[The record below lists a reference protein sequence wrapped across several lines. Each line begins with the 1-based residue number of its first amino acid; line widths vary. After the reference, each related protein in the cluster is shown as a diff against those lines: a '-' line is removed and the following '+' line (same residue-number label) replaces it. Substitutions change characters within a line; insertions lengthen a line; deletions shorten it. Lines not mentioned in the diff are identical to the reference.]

1 VKRKKMKK
9 TIAISTAVV
18 AILVLSVG
26 AVAAAYSPGTLVG
39 PADSDMGLQ
48 TATPL
53 TFFTSLAP
61 ISYIDMNMPG
71 VCDIGDYVYVDATVP
86 LGTVSQGDI
95 RLMDVIIGG
104 ILYNAGTQ
112 VLNLDLDVGNP
123 LTVLQVIE
131 QNILIVDADS
141 SAGYSVGDWLYL
153 DINNDQLVSGVTA
166 SGSDLRLT
174 AVNIPSGLAYA
185 SGTKVETLDD
195 DVGLFPQNI
204 LAAGA
209 QLNGWRLDYVD
220 NGGPGIY
227 TPGDTVYCKL
237 PIPQHAAPNVMTCDL
252 RITEYPY

>member
-1 VKRKKMKK
+1 MKK
-9 TIAISTAVV
+9 TIAVSTAVV

-53 TFFTSLAP
+53 TAVTPVAP
-61 ISYIDMNMPG
+61 ISYIDINPNPG
-71 VCDIGDYVYVDATVP
+71 CDIDDYVYVDAGV
-86 LGTVSQGDI
+86 LLTVSQGDI

-104 ILYNAGTQ
+104 ITYKAGTQ

-123 LTVLQVIE
+123 LLVLPVIQ

-141 SAGYSVGDWLYL
+141 NSVYSVGDWLYL

-166 SGSDLRLT
+166 NGADLRLT
-174 AVNIPSGLAYA
+174 PVNMPFGLAYA
-185 SGTKVETLDD
+185 FGTKVGTLDD
-195 DVGLFPQNI
+195 DLM
-204 LAAGA
+204 
-209 QLNGWRLDYVD
+209 LNPLLIVAPGPNWPGWRLDYVD
-220 NGGPGIY
+220 NVGPGIY

-237 PIPQHAAPNVMTCDL
+237 PIPPHAAPNVMTCDL
-252 RITEYPY
+252 RITNYP